1 MCDACKTKDVN
12 VMIQENGIIRLSK
25 SGMAIGR
32 TDVDFNSIAPA
43 EFKEAFDI
51 VAKQLREDI
60 GYYIAWQANIAVA
73 FQDTLSWAGYQFP
86 ELHKLSNDA
95 AKRFIDLLIS
105 KSE

>member
-1 MCDACKTKDVN
+1 M
-12 VMIQENGIIRLSK
+12 
-25 SGMAIGR
+25 
-32 TDVDFNSIAPA
+32 

-51 VAKQLREDI
+51 VAKQLREDE
-60 GYYIAWQANIAVA
+60 GYYIAWQANIAMA

-95 AKRFIDLLIS
+95 AKMFIDMLIS

>member
-1 MCDACKTKDVN
+1 M
-12 VMIQENGIIRLSK
+12 
-25 SGMAIGR
+25 
-32 TDVDFNSIAPA
+32 

-51 VAKQLREDI
+51 VTKQLREDE

-73 FQDTLSWAGYQFP
+73 FQDTLRWAGYQFP